1 MKTIIGILLLLILF
15 AGAVIL
21 YCILQIIPD
30 EYDKD
35 IDIIDYDGTPDDEE
49 DKIDE

>member
-1 MKTIIGILLLLILF
+1 MIKIIGILLLIILF
-15 AGAVIL
+15 ASAVAL

-49 DKIDE
+49 DNIDD